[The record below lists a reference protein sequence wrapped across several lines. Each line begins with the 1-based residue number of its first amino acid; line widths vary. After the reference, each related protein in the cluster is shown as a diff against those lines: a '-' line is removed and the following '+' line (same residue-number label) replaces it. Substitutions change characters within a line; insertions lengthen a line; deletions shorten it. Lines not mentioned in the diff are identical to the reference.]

1 MPQAIPGIRREKS
14 REIKDSLSRL
24 SLVLV
29 TSKLQQQPFDFLS
42 NIQSVFNKFVPI
54 GKVTDSKLAFPSAE
68 YERMIK
74 YRKGLLHLNELS
86 G

>member
-1 MPQAIPGIRREKS
+1 
-14 REIKDSLSRL
+14 
-24 SLVLV
+24 
-29 TSKLQQQPFDFLS
+29 
-42 NIQSVFNKFVPI
+42 VPI

-68 YERMIK
+68 YESIK